1 MSLTTDSPLY
11 FEAHVTIE
19 PVYEERLAKFTE
31 LCKERKFHVATLVMQ
46 KRKEDTPERSKFD
59 SFCTGHGKDG
69 EELKSRMFA
78 LLDEL
83 KAEGYQ
89 IWRYKIEVVP
99 LDSRY
104 DDSPY
109 RLDKTNA
116 SEKERNP
123 RAIV

>member
-1 MSLTTDSPLY
+1 MSLAADPPLY

-19 PVYEERLAKFTE
+19 PVYDERLARFTE
-31 LCKERKFHVATLVMQ
+31 LCRERKFHVATLVMQ
-46 KRKEDTPERSKFD
+46 KRKEDTPDRSKFD
-59 SFCTGHGKDG
+59 SFCTGHGNDG
-69 EELKSRMFA
+69 EELKARMFS

-83 KAEGYQ
+83 KKESYQ

-104 DDSPY
+104 DDSHY

-116 SEKERNP
+116 PEKERNP